1 MKEKYK
7 LAVAR
12 GDGIGPEIV
21 GNSIKLLKQ
30 ILRDLGETDLIEF
43 LIVDIG
49 EDGIQNYGVSLPQS
63 SIDTIKDSDG
73 LVLGPLNVGKYPV
86 NDPGFPS
93 PSGKIRKLFD
103 LYANIRPSK
112 SFGFR
117 IKQGAKPFDIVIV
130 RENTEGFYSD
140 RNMYFGSGGFQPT
153 KDVAMSMRVVTK
165 RASDRIA
172 RNAMELSRKRRK
184 LVTAVH
190 KENVLKV
197 TDGLFLECFNNIARD
212 YSDVKTN
219 SMIIDAMSYDLV
231 KNPTKYDVIVTTNMY
246 GDILSDEA
254 AAIAGSLG
262 LAPSLNAGDQ
272 FAMAQATHG
281 SAPDIAG
288 KNIANPLAIFL
299 SIRMLLEWLGERN
312 SDQKL
317 KKISGIIAESA
328 ERLLDGNFELTPDL
342 DGKGTTDSVTK
353 DLGTIL
359 TKLVSK

>member
-7 LAVAR
+7 LAVAQ

-21 GNSIKLLKQ
+21 GNSVNLLKK
-30 ILRDLGETDLIEF
+30 ILKDLGETDLIEF
-43 LIVDIG
+43 LNVDVG
-49 EDGIQNYGVSLPQS
+49 VDGIRNSGVSLPQL
-63 SIDTIKDSDG
+63 SIDTIKKSDG

-112 SFGFR
+112 SFGFK
-117 IKQGAKPFDIVIV
+117 INQGGKPFDIVIV

-140 RNMYFGSGGFQPT
+140 RNMFFGNGEFQPT
-153 KDVAMSMRVVTK
+153 KDVAMSVRVVTK
-165 RASDRIA
+165 AASDRIVKK
-172 RNAMELSRKRRK
+172 AMELSRKRKK

-197 TDGLFLECFNNIARD
+197 TDGLFLERFNTIAKE
-212 YSDVKTN
+212 YVDVKTN

-231 KNPTKYDVIVTTNMY
+231 KNPAKYDVIVTTNMY

-262 LAPSLNAGDQ
+262 LAPSLNAGDH

-288 KNIANPLAIFL
+288 KSIANPLAMYL
-299 SIRMLLEWLGERN
+299 SIGMLLEWIGERYL
-312 SDQKL
+312 DPML
-317 KKISGIIAESA
+317 GKISGIIYESA

-342 DGKGTTDSVTK
+342 DGKGTTDSVTR
-353 DLGTIL
+353 DLGKIL
-359 TKLVSK
+359 TEMVGK